1 MDGVPDAPRVS
12 RSMSPLAPAALYQVS
27 AANHRDILI
36 RPVHEH
42 AMRCL
47 PRHVLGFRRLKGG
60 DGRSRGK
67 RRRRLVKFWHTEG
80 TCLITITISWG
91 RRASENQGNNTNQVL
106 PCLKKVTQ
114 LLTNGVSVGIIKV

>member
-67 RRRRLVKFWHTEG
+67 RRRRLV
-80 TCLITITISWG
+80 
-91 RRASENQGNNTNQVL
+91 
-106 PCLKKVTQ
+106 
-114 LLTNGVSVGIIKV
+114 